1 MSQKWLDIL
10 CKYLLHLTSKYLLN
24 LTSKYLLDLLSKYIN
39 HMFGCPPSPP
49 PIIPII
55 PVIPVSTYWTW
66 PVSTYWTCLVST
78 WIICLVDHKI
88 HQKWF
93 IWGILG
99 NIHKWH
105 HPFLALFWR
114 YPPPDHPRS
123 PFEMTYPPPRKMTS
137 FMDSLRQVILT
148 FKTAPSGLI
157 VNLLL

>member
-10 CKYLLHLTSKYLLN
+10 CKYLLDLTSKYLLN
-24 LTSKYLLDLLSKYIN
+24 LTSKYLLDLLSKYMN

-93 IWGILG
+93 IWGILWLQDHHKKYW
-99 NIHKWH
+99 NIGKWGV
-105 HPFLALFWR
+105 PWKRTKNVEKSKKPDLSIYILSTVIAKIGFLPLFPL
-114 YPPPDHPRS
+114 YS
-123 PFEMTYPPPRKMTS
+123 P
-137 FMDSLRQVILT
+137 
-148 FKTAPSGLI
+148 
-157 VNLLL
+157 